1 MKPGISSYTF
11 PWKIGFEEKK
21 NARLFPDVM
30 DLLSEANLHGIE
42 YAQICDNLPLSALS
56 TDQLNLVQERASAL
70 GIKVQPGSRGLTV
83 ANVRGQLALAARFG
97 SPFIRMVIDDNDYHP
112 SVEEVIVEI
121 RRLLPDLEKAAV
133 VLAIENHDRFPA
145 LALKHI
151 IDSTSNKSIGICLD
165 TANSL
170 GAGEGVKEVVGV
182 LGPYTVNLHIKD
194 INIKRFTHKMG
205 FTVSGAPAGQ
215 GQLDLR
221 WIIDEMTC
229 HHPGCE
235 TATLELW
242 ADPLASRGENIAQEL
257 DWAGHSINYL
267 KQILS

>member
-30 DLLSEANLHGIE
+30 DLLSEANQHGIG
-42 YAQICDNLPLSALS
+42 YVQICDNLPLSSLT

-70 GIKVQPGSRGLTV
+70 GIKIQPGTRGLSV

-97 SPFIRMVIDDNDYHP
+97 SPFIRMVIDDNGYHP
-112 SVEEVIVEI
+112 SVEEVVVEI
-121 RRLLPDLEKAAV
+121 RKILPDLEKAAV
-133 VLAIENHDRFPA
+133 ILAIENHDRFPA
-145 LALKHI
+145 TALKHI
-151 IDSTSNKSIGICLD
+151 IESTSKKFTGICLD

-170 GAGEGVKEVVGV
+170 GAGEGVKEVVGL

-194 INIKRFTHKMG
+194 ISIKRFSHKMG

-221 WIIDEMTC
+221 WIIDTITSQ
-229 HHPGCE
+229 HPGCE
-235 TATLELW
+235 TCTLELW
-242 ADPLASRGENIAQEL
+242 ADPLASRVENIAQERV
-257 DWAGHSINYL
+257 WAEQSINFL